1 MLGFGSNRNR
11 IKLDPHLMERA
22 RRCAE
27 TGGYASVEE
36 FVTHAI
42 ERACAS
48 LEDPGNGNDEEL
60 KRRLKGLGYLS

>member
-1 MLGFGSNRNR
+1 MFGFGSNRNR
-11 IKLDPHLMERA
+11 IKLDPRLIERA
-22 RRCAE
+22 RHCAE

-48 LEDPGNGNDEEL
+48 LDDPGNDEEL

>member
-1 MLGFGSNRNR
+1 MFGFGSHR
-11 IKLDPHLMERA
+11 IKLEPRLIERA

-36 FVTHAI
+36 FVTHAV
-42 ERACAS
+42 ERACAA
-48 LEDPGNGNDEEL
+48 LEDPGNDEEM

>member
-1 MLGFGSNRNR
+1 MFGFGSHR
-11 IKLDPHLMERA
+11 IKLDPRLMERA

-27 TGGYASVEE
+27 AGGYASVEE
-36 FVTHAI
+36 FITHAV

-48 LEDPGNGNDEEL
+48 LDDPGNDQEL